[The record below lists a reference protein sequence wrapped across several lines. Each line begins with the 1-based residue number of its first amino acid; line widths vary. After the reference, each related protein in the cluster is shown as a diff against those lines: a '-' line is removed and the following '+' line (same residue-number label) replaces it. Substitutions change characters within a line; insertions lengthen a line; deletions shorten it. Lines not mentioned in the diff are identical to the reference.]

1 MRDYEQRRL
10 NMLVINEDILVIT
23 FVKND
28 CEIIN

>member
-23 FVKND
+23 YVKND

>member
-10 NMLVINEDILVIT
+10 NMLVNNEDILVIT
-23 FVKND
+23 YVKND